1 MRSACSAATGAT
13 DRTIRRLLFSS
24 GVNRLTDEKRR
35 RVRRHILLRRE
46 IELSGDVVTAFDI
59 YYET

>member
-13 DRTIRRLLFSS
+13 DRTIRRSLFSS